1 MTTSTATAPLL
12 TPDSASK
19 LPLPDPTASSPLLN
33 SSKPNAAQKCNG
45 VNDTDSHS
53 TKRQSRR
60 RKYHYLKISIS
71 PPVRG
76 ALPGYDGDR
85 RVEWAVSDDSSSL
98 GEAAEKTRQAL
109 VTLRTFWNELA
120 PEELNF
126 EEFAWCVFGEDLH
139 DNGKNGDDGNGED
152 LTPKMAARLAGH
164 NSRLSGFLADVRD
177 WDAFRLMVRRRAGR
191 MPMSWATRGRADQQR
206 GAQPWDESSDSAI
219 SSSSYNNGAVDR
231 MLSIREEA
239 VKLLATEAFMMV
251 LAEKEAQWDGERTE
265 LENALA
271 NAEEK
276 VQRIVHSITGT
287 LGEMIIPPS
296 SPLLRQR
303 RQYFPDTAS
312 SAYEVLVPPRHF
324 QPSTSGSR
332 NRKPRRERSL
342 PKKVSFDQDAIRRDE
357 KKIRLRVALE
367 DVWGDIAGTCRASED
382 EGDFASDSDS
392 EENVSGNLNHLWEKV
407 AAALDENNAEI
418 TSKST
423 QYEIPSL
430 INGRSA
436 GTSTHGLY
444 KLDNSAF
451 ISTTSNNVTREPGG
465 HDLDKRPTP
474 STLADF
480 LKPIAKSRASTD
492 RGGRPDAKLGN
503 TEGHL
508 KDGSL
513 SKKLGNLLRRRISKE
528 TLQ

>member
-1 MTTSTATAPLL
+1 MTTSTATVVI
-12 TPDSASK
+12 PDSASK
-19 LPLPDPTASSPLLN
+19 QPRHDSSTSSPPSN
-33 SSKPNAAQKCNG
+33 SSQPNAVQKCNG
-45 VNDTDSHS
+45 VNDTDSHP

-85 RVEWAVSDDSSSL
+85 RVEWAVCDGSSSL
-98 GEAAEKTRQAL
+98 VDAAEKTREAL

-139 DNGKNGDDGNGED
+139 DSVKNGDDWDGED

-164 NSRLSGFLADVRD
+164 NSALSGFLADVRD

-191 MPMSWATRGRADQQR
+191 MPMSWATRGRAVQQG
-206 GAQPWDESSDSAI
+206 GAQHRDESSDSAV
-219 SSSSYNNGAVDR
+219 SSSSSDNNGSADR

-239 VKLLATEAFMMV
+239 VKLLASEAFMMV
-251 LAEKEAQWDGERTE
+251 LAEKEAQWDAERAE

-271 NAEEK
+271 NAEGK

-287 LGEMIIPPS
+287 LGEMIIPQS
-296 SPLLRQR
+296 SARPRQR
-303 RQYFPDTAS
+303 RQYFPDTVS
-312 SAYEVLVPPRHF
+312 SGYEVLVPPSHY
-324 QPSTSGSR
+324 QPSTSSRR
-332 NRKPRRERSL
+332 NRKPKRERSL

-357 KKIRLRVALE
+357 GKIRLRVALE
-367 DVWGDIAGTCRASED
+367 DVWGDIAGARSASED
-382 EGDFASDSDS
+382 DDESDCDSNS
-392 EENVSGNLNHLWEKV
+392 EENVSGNLGHLWEKV
-407 AAALDENNAEI
+407 AAALDEDNAEI

-423 QYEIPSL
+423 PPENPSVM
-430 INGRSA
+430 NGRRA
-436 GTSTHGLY
+436 GTSTQGLY

-451 ISTTSNNVTREPGG
+451 ISTTRNNVTEEPGS
-465 HDLDKRPTP
+465 HDLDKTRTP

-480 LKPIAKSRASTD
+480 LKPIAKSRASAD
-492 RGGRPDAKLGN
+492 RGGGPDAKLGN
-503 TEGHL
+503 TDGHL
-508 KDGSL
+508 KNGSF
-513 SKKLGNLLRRRISKE
+513 SKKLGNLLRRRLSKE